1 MKVRALKSLFGS
13 YGTLRRGD
21 EIELPNHLA
30 NELLAL
36 GYVEIATGEVSQV
49 VTPEISNTKRP
60 GRPRKAV

>member
-21 EIELPNHLA
+21 AIELPNYLA

-36 GYVEIATGEVSQV
+36 GYVEKASEEVATIIV
-49 VTPEISNTKRP
+49 PEISNEKRP